1 MTDGTTQGSELD
13 SVLTLNNDGTV
24 RYGIPMT
31 QENLAKLA
39 KLAESS
45 QNGHSLALVFLCNEV
60 LKLRLELEALKVHT
74 KRCGTGF

>member
-1 MTDGTTQGSELD
+1 MSDDKTQGSELD

-24 RYGIPMT
+24 RYGTPMT

-39 KLAESS
+39 KLAESP

-60 LKLRLELEALKVHT
+60 LKLRLELEALKVYT